1 MLRGPP
7 FAGVIGRD
15 PKLRAVRSF
24 DKCIRVLLAFLARR
38 APRPRMLRGPPL
50 AGIIGTEPELRA
62 VLSFDKRVRVL
73 LALLAPERYAM
84 RYRVLVLAL
93 ARRSLWQSLLTGT
106 HRCQPT
112 TRDAPE

>member
-24 DKCIRVLLAFLARR
+24 DKRIRALLAYLARR

-62 VLSFDKRVRVL
+62 VLSFDKRVSVL

-84 RYRVLVLAL
+84 RYRALVLLL
-93 ARRSLWQSLLTGT
+93 ARRSLWQSFLTGT
-106 HRCQPT
+106 HRRQPT
-112 TRDAPE
+112 TRDAPK

>member
-38 APRPRMLRGPPL
+38 APRLRMLRGPPL
-50 AGIIGTEPELRA
+50 AGVIGTEPELRA